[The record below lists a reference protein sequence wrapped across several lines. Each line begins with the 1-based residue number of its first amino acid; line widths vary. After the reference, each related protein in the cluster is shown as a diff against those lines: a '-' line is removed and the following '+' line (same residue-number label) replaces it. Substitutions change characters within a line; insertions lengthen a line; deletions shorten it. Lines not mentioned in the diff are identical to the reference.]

1 MGERL
6 QAELINP
13 FIIAAREVL
22 QQEIGSE
29 VQIGQLSLDN
39 NLLTG
44 REIKVNISMTGDVE
58 GLIFYGL
65 ERHQACRLASLML
78 GEPIAE
84 FNELVYSAVAEL
96 GNVISGI
103 ATRELERAGYI
114 TDISTPVVLVGE
126 QAKINLVG
134 LTYLVVQ
141 LSTAVGPLT
150 LLVALRGVK
159 NRC

>member
-1 MGERL
+1 MR
-6 QAELINP
+6 AELINP

-22 QQEIGSE
+22 QQEIGSD
-29 VQIGQLSLDN
+29 VQVGQLSLDN
-39 NLLTG
+39 NLLTQ
-44 REIKVNISMTGDVE
+44 REVKVNIAMTGDVE

-65 ERHQACRLASLML
+65 DKAQACQLASLML
-78 GEPIAE
+78 GEPIGE
-84 FNELVYSAVAEL
+84 FNEIVYSAVAEM

-141 LSTAVGPLT
+141 LTTAVGPLT
-150 LLVALRGVK
+150 LLVALQGVK
-159 NRC
+159 NNC

>member
-1 MGERL
+1 M

-22 QQEIGSE
+22 QQEIGSD

-39 NLLTG
+39 HLLTS
-44 REIKVNISMTGDVE
+44 REVKVNIAMTGDVE

-65 ERHQACRLASLML
+65 DQHQACQLASLML
-78 GEPIAE
+78 GEPIGE
-84 FNELVYSAVAEL
+84 FNKIVYSAVAEM

-103 ATRELERAGYI
+103 ATRELERAGYT

-141 LSTAVGPLT
+141 LTTAVGPLT

-159 NRC
+159 NNC